1 MNPIFKLIVV
11 THVALFR
18 ATKGAFG
25 SSMKDQ
31 KILLLTTK
39 GNQSGKMRTVPVM
52 QFDNDGKRYVIGSAG
67 GSPNDPAWIKNL
79 KKTPEVGVE
88 VRGEKYRARARIV
101 AGDERKPIWD
111 RLVAV
116 APGFG
121 DYQKKAPNR
130 EIPVVE
136 LTPL

>member
-1 MNPIFKLIVV
+1 MNSIFKLIVS

-18 ATKGAFG
+18 ATSGAFG
-25 SSMKDQ
+25 ASFKGQ
-31 KILLLTTK
+31 KVLLLTTR
-39 GNQSGKMRTVPVM
+39 GNKSGKLRTVPVM
-52 QFDNDGKRYVIGSAG
+52 QFDDEGKRYVIGSAA
-67 GSPNDPAWIKNL
+67 GSPEDPAWIKNL

-88 VRGEKYRARARIV
+88 VRGAKYQARARIV
-101 AGDERKPIWD
+101 TGDARKPIWD

-116 APGFG
+116 APNFG
-121 DYQKKAPNR
+121 EYQKRAINR